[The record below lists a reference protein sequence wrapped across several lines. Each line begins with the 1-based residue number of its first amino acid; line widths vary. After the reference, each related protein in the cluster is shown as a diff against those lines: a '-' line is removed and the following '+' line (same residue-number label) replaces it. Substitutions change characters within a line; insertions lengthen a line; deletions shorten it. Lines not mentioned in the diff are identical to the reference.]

1 MTLTIWGL
9 PAGGGPYAAIAALTN
24 IPATLLAVCFY
35 ELLLADSS
43 RGTYHLLRTIL
54 RPPLLSSRTDEN
66 SPVITPAHADALSAH
81 LAHEEHSQGVITRD
95 SRNSSYNEK
104 GNEEVIERV

>member
-35 ELLLADSS
+35 EVFLADSS
-43 RGTYHLLRTIL
+43 RGEYHL
-54 RPPLLSSRTDEN
+54 
-66 SPVITPAHADALSAH
+66 
-81 LAHEEHSQGVITRD
+81 
-95 SRNSSYNEK
+95 
-104 GNEEVIERV
+104 